1 MLYTCLSYCSKVSD
15 NLYTMQI
22 IISDKVSLM
31 YHMIFLSLP
40 QSKFDEVV
48 FIFAG
53 HQPAATYLSR
63 VRGGGK

>member
-1 MLYTCLSYCSKVSD
+1 MLYTCLSYFSKVSD

-48 FIFAG
+48 FIFA
-53 HQPAATYLSR
+53 
-63 VRGGGK
+63 